1 MARVKKQDV
10 LTLEERLEQALV
22 PDWEQPYKVPEN
34 WVWTRLSAVAQ
45 WGSGG
50 TPSRKH
56 PDFYKGNIPWI
67 KTGELNDDVIYD
79 SKEKIT
85 EEAIKNSSAKRFP
98 VNTIVIAMYGA
109 TIGKVGILGI
119 EATTNQACAC
129 AVCFSALNY
138 KYLFYYVRSQKDAFI
153 KKGKGGA
160 QPNISQEIIK
170 AHEIPIPPLAE
181 QQRIV
186 DRIESLFA
194 KLDEAKE
201 KVQAALDSFET
212 RKAAILHKAFTGEL
226 TAKWREEH
234 GVGME
239 SWKDTNIG
247 KLAVLITKGASPKW
261 QGIEY
266 TDERTQTL
274 FVTSENVRE
283 GYLDLSKEKYL
294 DNRINEIQKRSVL
307 KYGDVLLN
315 IVGASI
321 GRAAIYNLHQLAN
334 TNQAVCIVRLN
345 INVNREF
352 ICYYFNSPVAL
363 QYYSLNKV
371 DVARAN
377 ISLGDVKDMAIK
389 LPYIKE
395 QQEIVRILDDLF
407 AKEQQVKDAC
417 TEMLSRINL
426 IKKSILAR
434 AFRGE
439 LGTNDPTEE
448 SAVEL
453 LKQCF
458 AHEAND

>member
-22 PDWEQPYKVPEN
+22 SDWEQPYKVPEN
-34 WVWTRLSAVAQ
+34 WVWT
-45 WGSGG
+45 
-50 TPSRKH
+50 
-56 PDFYKGNIPWI
+56 
-67 KTGELNDDVIYD
+67 
-79 SKEKIT
+79 
-85 EEAIKNSSAKRFP
+85 
-98 VNTIVIAMYGA
+98 
-109 TIGKVGILGI
+109 KVGII
-119 EATTNQACAC
+119 NQYEGQ
-129 AVCFSALNY
+129 SINPALTPDKMFELYSVPSCEIGFPEIISGNEIGST
-138 KYLFYYVRSQKDAFI
+138 KQSVKKNDVLLCKINPRINRVWIISQHTEHTLLASSEWIVVRNSSFNARYLMWLFQCQYFRELMLSNVS
-153 KKGKGGA
+153 GVGGSLMRA
-160 QPNISQEIIK
+160 QPKWVKEY
-170 AHEIPIPPLAE
+170 AIPIPPFAE

-186 DRIESLFA
+186 DRIEGLFA

-201 KVQAALDSFET
+201 KAQAALDSFET

-234 GVGME
+234 GVGIE

-321 GRAAIYNLHQLAN
+321 GRAAIFNLHQLAN

-363 QYYSLNKV
+363 QYYSQKKV

-407 AKEQQVKDAC
+407 AKEQQAKDAC

-458 AHEAND
+458 AHGAND

>member
-239 SWKDTNIG
+239 SW
-247 KLAVLITKGASPKW
+247 
-261 QGIEY
+261 
-266 TDERTQTL
+266 
-274 FVTSENVRE
+274 
-283 GYLDLSKEKYL
+283 EKKSL
-294 DNRINEIQKRSVL
+294 NQLCKSL
-307 KYGDVLLN
+307 KYGTAKKSKPEGSVVVIRMGNLQNGEIDWSNLAFSDDEEDIAKYSLTRGDVLFNRTNSPELVGKTSIYRGEYPAIYAGYLIKLDYGKN
-315 IVGASI
+315 IVGDYLNYVMNSTVAKSYCNSVKSD
-321 GRAAIYNLHQLAN
+321 GV
-334 TNQAVCIVRLN
+334 NQSN
-345 INVNREF
+345 INAKKIGAF
-352 ICYYFNSPVAL
+352 IIPVP
-363 QYYSLNKV
+363 SL
-371 DVARAN
+371 
-377 ISLGDVKDMAIK
+377 
-389 LPYIKE
+389 PE

-407 AKEQQVKDAC
+407 AKERQAQNVC
-417 TEMLSRINL
+417 TEMLERVDL